1 MAKYFAHKGMRS
13 FRFRKELQG
22 SEAWGPERHQQH
34 IQALHKR
41 GGLETSATKKEPY
54 YTISMTTKEQ
64 A

>member
-34 IQALHKR
+34 LEALRKR
-41 GGLETSATKKEPY
+41 GDLKTPAAG
-54 YTISMTTKEQ
+54 KEQ

>member
-41 GGLETSATKKEPY
+41 GDLKTPATGKVK
-54 YTISMTTKEQ
+54 

>member
-1 MAKYFAHKGMRS
+1 MAKYFAHKGGRC

-34 IQALHKR
+34 LKSLHKR
-41 GGLETSATKKEPY
+41 GDLKTSAAGKVK
-54 YTISMTTKEQ
+54 